1 MATTYDA
8 TGYVEQTIGGLI
20 VHHLTT
26 DERVTSGSGIYA
38 PFLHQDSNGPLS
50 IGYNSDE
57 NGNPLDVGSSQTE
70 ALQLSEIPI
79 IYRAGV
85 AYYEF
90 RLDVNEPNNDN
101 RQVALEQLRIYTA
114 TREASLADY
123 NNGFTAPGV
132 FTTVFDLDA
141 GEDRRVLLS
150 DDSTGGGTDDYAFYI
165 PASAF
170 SGDPAAT
177 FVTFVSQF
185 GPNPDEDGGFEEWRT
200 QDVASISG
208 IKFADLDGD
217 GVKDANEAGVAGF
230 TVYIDANGN
239 NLLDGGE
246 VSTISG
252 AGGVFHFYGLP
263 VGEVAAT
270 VIVREALTPA
280 QEADWLLTTGDASGD
295 HAVIYSAEQAYSV
308 AVGNMPIIKAIT
320 VDKTIDSIT
329 GGTPDNKVDS
339 AGDVIHYLISLAN
352 AGNVAL
358 TTVTLVDPNADVGSI
373 AYVSG
378 DGGVAGVLDVGETW
392 IFSATHLVTQ
402 AELDSKGGGD
412 GDIDNTATG
421 SAFYKAAE
429 VQDDDSAAAGL
440 VYNPLLAIEKDFVD
454 VTNSDQTKSD
464 KADKAGD
471 VINYHITVENSGNI
485 TLTGVTV
492 TDPAADP
499 GSIQRI
505 IPVQPSA
512 LDDGDALLEVDEI
525 WTYSATHTVTQAELD
540 AKGDGTGVFVN
551 TATADSAESPP
562 DSDDAQTPLVYDPL
576 LAIEKDFVDVTNSDQ
591 TKSDK
596 ADKAGDVINY
606 VLTVENTGNIT
617 LTGVTVT
624 DPAADPGSI
633 QRIIPVQPSAL
644 DDGDALLE
652 VDEIWTYSAKHTVTQ
667 AELDAKGNGTGVF
680 VNIATADST
689 ESPPDSDDAKTP
701 LVYDPKV
708 DLEKYVSVDGGV
720 SFVDA
725 DNPTGPTTSLNAP
738 VIFRITVANT
748 GNITLT
754 DIALT
759 DTKYN
764 LAGTP
769 LYLDVDKDS
778 VLDAGET
785 TIVTS
790 LAPGE
795 QGILLYT
802 LPYETGQHVNIA
814 SITTGQGATDA
825 DAAHYF
831 GLVNDG
837 PGVRTPGFWS
847 NLGFGFWDGKVG
859 LPKQAGQPGFA
870 DHELLYSVD
879 SNRNGSIGAG
889 DQAGLLLG
897 DFDMNGL
904 TNGGEDTIFIPL
916 ALAQQLI
923 DASQKDQQDGRWML
937 GRDTVATWLNYLAGN
952 NIGEANDPNSPKA
965 LLQDAVDWFQT
976 YADANHDNVLDLA
989 KANAIKT
996 SDAKWSAPG
1005 DGGYGA
1011 FVSAASMHNQ
1021 LDAYNNTGST
1031 SPGHDYAGDAD
1042 SSAFLFALANI
1053 V

>member
-26 DERVTSGSGIYA
+26 SERVTSGSGIYA
-38 PFLHQDSNGPLS
+38 PFLHQDSNGPFS

-57 NGNPLDVGSSQTE
+57 SGNPLDVGSSQTE
-70 ALQLSEIPI
+70 ALHLSEIPI

-90 RLDVNEPNNDN
+90 RLDVNEPNTTT

-239 NLLDGGE
+239 NLLDSGE

-295 HAVIYSAEQAYSV
+295 HAVIYSAAQAYSV

-329 GGTPDNKVDS
+329 GGTLDNKADS

-412 GDIDNTATG
+412 GDIDNIATG

-454 VTNSDQTKSD
+454 
-464 KADKAGD
+464 
-471 VINYHITVENSGNI
+471 I
-485 TLTGVTV
+485 
-492 TDPAADP
+492 
-499 GSIQRI
+499 
-505 IPVQPSA
+505 
-512 LDDGDALLEVDEI
+512 
-525 WTYSATHTVTQAELD
+525 
-540 AKGDGTGVFVN
+540 
-551 TATADSAESPP
+551 
-562 DSDDAQTPLVYDPL
+562 
-576 LAIEKDFVDVTNSDQ
+576 TNSDQ

-633 QRIIPVQPSAL
+633 QRIIPIQPSAL

-689 ESPPDSDDAKTP
+689 ESPPDSDDAQTP

-708 DLEKYVSVDGGV
+708 DLEKYVSVDGGG
-720 SFVDA
+720 SFFDA

-778 VLDAGET
+778 VLDADET

-802 LPYETGQHVNIA
+802 LPYETGQHVNTA

-870 DHELLYSVD
+870 DHELLYAVD

-889 DQAGLLLG
+889 DQAGFLLG

-996 SDAKWSAPG
+996 SDAKWNAPG

>member
-26 DERVTSGSGIYA
+26 AERVTSGSGIYG
-38 PFLHQDSNGPLS
+38 PFLHQDSNGPSS

-57 NGNPLDVGSSQTE
+57 SGNPLDVGSSQTE
-70 ALQLSEIPI
+70 ALTLSEIPI
-79 IYRAGV
+79 IYRGGI

-90 RLDVNEPNNDN
+90 RLDVNEPNNDA

-114 TREASLADY
+114 SREASLADY
-123 NNGFTAPGV
+123 NNGFSAPGV

-177 FVTFVSQF
+177 YVTFVSQF

-217 GVKDANEAGVAGF
+217 GVKDANEQGVAGF

-239 NLLDGGE
+239 NQLDNGE
-246 VSTISG
+246 VSTVTG

-263 VGEVAAT
+263 VGETAAT
-270 VIVREALTPA
+270 VVIREALTPA
-280 QEADWLLTTGDASGD
+280 QEGDWLLTTGDATGD
-295 HAVIYSAEQAYSV
+295 HSVTYSAEQAYV
-308 AVGNMPIIKAIT
+308 VQVGNMPIIKAIT
-320 VDKTIDSIT
+320 VDKAVDSIT
-329 GGTPDNKVDS
+329 GGTVDGKADS
-339 AGDVIHYLISLAN
+339 AGDVINYLISVAN
-352 AGNVAL
+352 AGNVPL
-358 TTVTLVDPNADVGSI
+358 TNVTLTDPNADAGSI
-373 AYVSG
+373 TYVSG
-378 DGGVAGVLDVGETW
+378 DGGVAGVLEVGETW
-392 IFSATHLVTQ
+392 IYSATHLVTQ
-402 AELDSKGGGD
+402 AELDGKGGGD
-412 GDIDNTATG
+412 GDIDNTASG
-421 SAFYKAAE
+421 SAFYKTAE
-429 VQDDDSAAAGL
+429 VQGSDSAEALL
-440 VYNPLLAIEKDFVD
+440 VYDPKLAIEKDFVD
-454 VTNSDQTKSD
+454 VTNADQTKSD

-471 VINYHITVENSGNI
+471 VINYHITVANTGNI

-492 TDPAADP
+492 TDPAADAN
-499 GSIQRI
+499 SIQRI

-512 LDDGDALLEVDEI
+512 LDDGDNLLEVDEI

-540 AKGDGTGVFVN
+540 AKGNGEGVFVN
-551 TATADSAESPP
+551 T
-562 DSDDAQTPLVYDPL
+562 
-576 LAIEKDFVDVTNSDQ
+576 
-591 TKSDK
+591 
-596 ADKAGDVINY
+596 
-606 VLTVENTGNIT
+606 
-617 LTGVTVT
+617 
-624 DPAADPGSI
+624 
-633 QRIIPVQPSAL
+633 
-644 DDGDALLE
+644 
-652 VDEIWTYSAKHTVTQ
+652 
-667 AELDAKGNGTGVF
+667 
-680 VNIATADST
+680 ATADST
-689 ESPPDSDDAKTP
+689 ESPPDSDDAETP
-701 LVYDPKV
+701 LVYNAKV
-708 DLEKYVSVDGGV
+708 DLEKYVSVDGGTT
-720 SFVDA
+720 FVDA
-725 DNPTGPTTSLNAP
+725 DSPTGPTTSLNAP

-748 GNITLT
+748 GNVTLT
-754 DIALT
+754 SLALA
-759 DTKYN
+759 DTKYD
-764 LAGTP
+764 LTGAS
-769 LYLDVDKDS
+769 LYLDADKDS
-778 VLDAGET
+778 ILDAGET
-785 TIVTS
+785 TVVTS

-814 SITTGQGATDA
+814 SVTTGQGAADS

-847 NLGFGFWDGKVG
+847 NLGFGFWDGKAG
-859 LPKQAGQPGFA
+859 LPKQAGKPGFA
-870 DHELLYSVD
+870 DHELLYAVD

-937 GRDTVATWLNYLAGN
+937 GRDAVATWLNYLAGN

-976 YADANHDNVLDLA
+976 YADANHDNIMDLA

-996 SDAKWSAPG
+996 NDARWNMPG

-1011 FVSAASMHNQ
+1011 YVSAASMHNQ

-1042 SSAFLFALANI
+1042 SATFLFALANI